1 MAGRLAFSGRRGY
14 GGRQRKHQGAV
25 IMHSVTLQ
33 GQQQK
38 IPVGK
43 IVCVARNY
51 AEHARELGNPVPDKA
66 VLFIKPASSML
77 ADGGTVIIP
86 PHSHDC
92 HHEIELAV
100 LIGRSGKQITEEQAP
115 DFVAGYAVAL
125 DLTLRDVQS
134 ELKAKGLP
142 WEIAKAFDT
151 SCPLSTFV
159 PATTVADPQQLRL
172 CLTINGE
179 RRQDGTTADMLR
191 PVARLISEAST
202 YFTLEAGDILLTGTP
217 SGVGPIKSGDRVEAV
232 IEGVG
237 TLKVDVIQQ

>member
-1 MAGRLAFSGRRGY
+1 MEQS
-14 GGRQRKHQGAV
+14 
-25 IMHSVTLQ
+25 IMHAVTMQ
-33 GQQQK
+33 GQQQQ
-38 IPVGK
+38 IIVGK

-51 AEHARELGNPVPDKA
+51 AEHARELGNPVPEKA
-66 VLFIKPASSML
+66 VLFIKPASSIL
-77 ADGGTVIIP
+77 RDGGKVIIP
-86 PHSHDC
+86 PHSCDC

-100 LIGRSGKQITEEQAP
+100 LIGRTGRQIVETDAL

-151 SCPLSTFV
+151 SCPLSAFV
-159 PATTVADPQQLRL
+159 PAAQVADPQQLRL
-172 CLTINGE
+172 HLTVNGE
-179 RRQDGTTADMLR
+179 IRQDGTTADMLR
-191 PVARLISEAST
+191 PVARLISEASS

-217 SGVGPIKSGDRVEAV
+217 SGVGPIRSGDRVEAT

-237 TLKVDVIQQ
+237 TLKVDVM